1 MELKT
6 AIVSGIVPYINH
18 DNGELGG
25 NFLPNA
31 NAYPGFSVA
40 KYATQASDQINQ
52 VMFTFAQ
59 KSVGDYRAATT
70 ANITLSGLQTIDGV
84 SLIAGDKVLVK
95 NQTTTSQNGFYI
107 VDEAAW
113 EREEGYLIYNNAIA
127 KVAEGTVSANLWAI
141 AVTPDPYTQGTS
153 TLSFVMRPAFN
164 TLVEVNKSYYL
175 RFKNFGNIPGYY
187 ANSTP
192 LSVANVATTANI
204 TLSGLQT
211 VDGVSLIAGDKVLVK
226 NQTTTSQNGLY
237 TVASGVWVKA
247 VIGGGVIARFV
258 GIVSSGTYAQRN
270 VIIDYSGT
278 VPIHVMGSIILY
290 STFADAVAESNPV
303 IPVATSVTLN
313 WVVKKYTAFPC
324 RHYGAAELE
333 DIVCCPP
340 IAIATDFKPLAA
352 TVTLDPGYDVEV
364 TMNSDGYGFTAVN
377 RDYYLAQNWLWG
389 ERDGNEYRLTI
400 STLSAAG
407 RTISFF
413 DVASMGDSYDSGVIS
428 DEDIQDPIILT
439 NSIGSTYT
447 VTLHTPIALPSII
460 NLVMTGASFLG
471 NSNVV
476 SSVNPF
482 IDLGTITE
490 SMTYDADTGYYFSAV
505 KNYFNI
511 PGRLHF
517 HSRFFRAGSENISGF
532 TNANAIYFNYNDYET
547 GLFSYAVGNLKLNTS
562 GQVYVDYSFSGA
574 LPVVYMAYSQTSTA
588 IKQLPAG
595 LPYSFYNKSSW
606 LIKSANVTLSGTGP

>member
-6 AIVSGIVPYINH
+6 AIDSGIVPYINH

-25 NFLPNA
+25 NFLPSA
-31 NAYPGFSVA
+31 NIYPGFSVA
-40 KYATQASDQINQ
+40 KYATQASAEINQ
-52 VMFTFAQ
+52 IVFTSAQ

-84 SLIAGDKVLVK
+84 ALVASDKVLVK
-95 NQTTTSQNGFYI
+95 NQDTTSQNGFYI

-127 KVAEGTVSANLWAI
+127 KVTEGTVSANLWAI

-211 VDGVSLIAGDKVLVK
+211 IDGVALIAGNKVLVK

-247 VIGGGVIARFV
+247 VIGGGIIARFV
-258 GIVSSGTYAQRN
+258 GIVSGGTYDKRN
-270 VIIDYSGT
+270 VIIDYSSAT
-278 VPIHVMGSIILY
+278 PIHVMGSIILY

-303 IPVATSVTLN
+303 IPVATSITLN

-324 RHYGAAELE
+324 RHYGAADIE
-333 DIVCCPP
+333 DVVCCPP
-340 IAIATDFKPLAA
+340 IVIATDFKPLAA

-364 TMNSDGYGFTAVN
+364 SMNSDGYGLLAVD

-389 ERDGNEYRLTI
+389 ERDGNEYRLVISTI
-400 STLSAAG
+400 SEAG
-407 RTISFF
+407 RTISFVN
-413 DVASMGDSYDSGVIS
+413 VASMGDSYSCGVIS
-428 DEDIQDPIILT
+428 DEDIQNPITLT
-439 NSIGSTYT
+439 NSTGSTYT
-447 VTLHTPIALPSII
+447 VTLHTPIALPSVIT
-460 NLVMTGASFLG
+460 LVMTGASFLG

-490 SMTYDADTGYYFSAV
+490 SMTYDASTGYYFSAV
-505 KNYFNI
+505 KNYFSI

-547 GLFSYAVGNLKLNTS
+547 GILSYTVGNLKLNTS

-574 LPVVYMAYSQTSTA
+574 LPVAYMAYSQTSTA

-606 LIKSANVTLSGTGP
+606 LIKSANVTLNGTS